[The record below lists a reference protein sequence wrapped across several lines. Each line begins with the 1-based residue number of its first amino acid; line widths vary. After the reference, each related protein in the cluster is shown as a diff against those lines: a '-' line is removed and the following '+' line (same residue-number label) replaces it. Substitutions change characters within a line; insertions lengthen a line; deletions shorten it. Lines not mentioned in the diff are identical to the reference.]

1 MYCSLMVLKTL
12 IIKERYHWSWV
23 QIPFLLKFLVF
34 IFFIFLLNKFKY
46 LASIPFG
53 RIIIKSNRIVIQNEI
68 AEDNY
73 NNNNNY
79 YNLKTATPDS

>member
-1 MYCSLMVLKTL
+1 MGSNPLFVKIFGFY
-12 IIKERYHWSWV
+12 
-23 QIPFLLKFLVF
+23 F
-34 IFFIFLLNKFKY
+34 FFIFLLNKFKS

-53 RIIIKSNRIVIQNEI
+53 RIIINSNRIVIQNEI

-79 YNLKTATPDS
+79 YNLQTATPDS

>member
-23 QIPFLLKFLVF
+23 QIPFLLKILGF
-34 IFFIFLLNKFKY
+34 FLLNKFKS
-46 LASIPFG
+46 LASISFG
-53 RIIIKSNRIVIQNEI
+53 RIIINSNRIVIQNEN

-73 NNNNNY
+73 NNKNNY
-79 YNLKTATPDS
+79 YNLQTATPDP